1 MCLLKTRPLSLYV
14 GVAPQAIN
22 FRSAVV
28 SNPSGSLAVA
38 ASITVADIVR
48 HVGICEVDL
57 DRECSNEHLQE
68 IGTFLPNWPKFA
80 EALLLTPAQITGI
93 QVNPNICYEM
103 KAEKVLEL
111 WHDRESFRATYR
123 RLVEICLHRFKH
135 GEAAKKIC
143 LLVKG

>member
-1 MCLLKTRPLSLYV
+1 MFHST
-14 GVAPQAIN
+14 
-22 FRSAVV
+22 SAVAV
-28 SNPSGSLAVA
+28 PCPSGSQVA
-38 ASITVADIVR
+38 SDQPITVADIVR
-48 HVGICEVDL
+48 HVGISEEDL

-68 IGTFLPNWPKFA
+68 IGTFLPNWATFA
-80 EALLLTPAQITGI
+80 EALLLTTAQITGI

-111 WHDRESFRATYR
+111 WRRRDVFRATYR